1 MTQYKSIFVYFTK
14 IPFLRLIMDI
24 NELDTS
30 SFIPGLS
37 VDNVIFGFHDNQ
49 LKVLLLEAKDRKHWM
64 LPGGYIL
71 KDEAVDSA
79 AERVLLDRTGLK
91 KVYLQQ
97 VGVFGDTQRSSPDLI
112 KGLVKSMGIDE
123 KRNQWF
129 LQRFITIGYYALV
142 EFEKVKPVADPL
154 SLSCKWFD
162 IDKIPQLIFDHQAI
176 IQAALVS
183 MRQHLNFQPI
193 GLNLLPSNFPLK
205 SLQSIYETI
214 LGKKLDRPNFNRK
227 MLSLGILEKKE
238 KLYTGAANKAP
249 FLYSFK
255 KKEYYKLLK
264 EGIEGLF

>member
-1 MTQYKSIFVYFTK
+1 MDFN
-14 IPFLRLIMDI
+14 DI
-24 NELDTS
+24 NTS

-79 AERVLLDRTGLK
+79 AERVLFNRTGLK

-97 VGVFGDTQRSSPDLI
+97 VGVFGDPKRSSPHLI
-112 KGLVKSMGIDE
+112 KGLVKSMELDE
-123 KRNQWF
+123 KRNKWF

-142 EFEKVKPVADPL
+142 EFEKVTPVADPL

-162 IDKIPQLIFDHQAI
+162 FDNIPPLIFDHGAI
-176 IQAALVS
+176 IEAALVA

-193 GLNLLPSNFPLK
+193 GLNLLPTNFPLK

-227 MLSLGILEKKE
+227 MLSLGILEKRKNFLPVQQT
-238 KLYTGAANKAP
+238 KLPFYTA
-249 FLYSFK
+249 
-255 KKEYYKLLK
+255 LK
-264 EGIEGLF
+264 RKSIINY